1 MEWNMEITRE
11 GKLAHYINYCSLFHF
26 VRVTNWKKASEIK
39 GRGFQFPGPVPTLH
53 AFFLFRLGQQRRTVA
68 PSVCSFVKQLKLQF
82 PFKRNTWSQAYL
94 ISPTLCLCHYTIGF
108 YGSLVMDQSSATVA
122 SIRVSVRRICRLFRW
137 VDWPKIVKSWPLQAE
152 CWRWRHTTRFGHVF
166 AFGEAEAVTN

>member
-1 MEWNMEITRE
+1 MEYGDHKR
-11 GKLAHYINYCSLFHF
+11 GKIESLHKLLQL
-26 VRVTNWKKASEIK
+26 VRVTTPEKRCKSTSEIK
-39 GRGFQFPGPVPTLH
+39 GRGFPFPVPTFH
-53 AFFLFRLGQQRRTVA
+53 AFFMLSFYFAWGPATTAL
-68 PSVCSFVKQLKLQF
+68 SVCSFMKQFKLQF

-152 CWRWRHTTRFGHVF
+152 CWSWRHTNRFGHFF